1 MPSQRTKKSREIYTA
16 VIRWRHKIIGNRAP
30 GSLAAL
36 GRRGPG
42 WATRVDEMDVT
53 GAFRESAHR
62 AYASQAGMTP
72 DRADALVAPRDL
84 PPPSARSQV
93 LKSAHDTLVLVRE
106 LRAFVARHR
115 ADYVREG
122 KDSDTVRDG
131 IESEV
136 RLSVKACQAHITMLK
151 STVQE
156 VEAAKTEGVQGVAHM
171 HGVVLIVTEMLQR
184 VAASFDQCREVRFKK
199 VLAEAEHRRRRA
211 PPRPPTPPR
220 RNPEPAPAASTT
232 AEVEGSTTETTGTSG
247 QQVQAQVH
255 VTEGDVLVDELTTL
269 VEQVRKAEGQVAEMS
284 ALSSLFATHVQ
295 AQAAQIE
302 QLYAQAVE
310 STRNLESGNVQLKK
324 TIKRRGEGSFIVG
337 IVLFIATFSLLFL
350 DWLQG

>member
-1 MPSQRTKKSREIYTA
+1 
-16 VIRWRHKIIGNRAP
+16 
-30 GSLAAL
+30 
-36 GRRGPG
+36 
-42 WATRVDEMDVT
+42 
-53 GAFRESAHR
+53 
-62 AYASQAGMTP
+62 
-72 DRADALVAPRDL
+72 
-84 PPPSARSQV
+84 
-93 LKSAHDTLVLVRE
+93 VLVRE
-106 LRAFVARHR
+106 LRAFVTRHR

-220 RNPEPAPAASTT
+220 RNTEPAPAASTT
-232 AEVEGSTTETTGTSG
+232 DEGSTTEINETSG
-247 QQVQAQVH
+247 HQVQAQVH

>member
-1 MPSQRTKKSREIYTA
+1 
-16 VIRWRHKIIGNRAP
+16 
-30 GSLAAL
+30 
-36 GRRGPG
+36 
-42 WATRVDEMDVT
+42 MDVT
-53 GAFRESAHR
+53 GAFRELAHR

-220 RNPEPAPAASTT
+220 RNPEQTPAASTT
-232 AEVEGSTTETTGTSG
+232 DEGSTTEINETTSG
-247 QQVQAQVH
+247 HQVQAQVH

>member
-1 MPSQRTKKSREIYTA
+1 
-16 VIRWRHKIIGNRAP
+16 
-30 GSLAAL
+30 
-36 GRRGPG
+36 
-42 WATRVDEMDVT
+42 MDVT

-220 RNPEPAPAASTT
+220 RNTEPAPAASTT
-232 AEVEGSTTETTGTSG
+232 DEGSTTETTETSG

>member
-1 MPSQRTKKSREIYTA
+1 
-16 VIRWRHKIIGNRAP
+16 
-30 GSLAAL
+30 
-36 GRRGPG
+36 
-42 WATRVDEMDVT
+42 
-53 GAFRESAHR
+53 
-62 AYASQAGMTP
+62 MTP

-93 LKSAHDTLVLVRE
+93 LKSAHVTLVLVRE
-106 LRAFVARHR
+106 LRAFVTRHR

-211 PPRPPTPPR
+211 PPTPPR
-220 RNPEPAPAASTT
+220 RNTEPAPAASTT
-232 AEVEGSTTETTGTSG
+232 DEGSTTETTETSG
-247 QQVQAQVH
+247 HQVQAQVH
-255 VTEGDVLVDELTTL
+255 STEGDVLVDELTTL

>member
-1 MPSQRTKKSREIYTA
+1 
-16 VIRWRHKIIGNRAP
+16 
-30 GSLAAL
+30 
-36 GRRGPG
+36 
-42 WATRVDEMDVT
+42 MDVT

-220 RNPEPAPAASTT
+220 KNTEPAPAASTT
-232 AEVEGSTTETTGTSG
+232 DEGSTTETTETSG
-247 QQVQAQVH
+247 QQVHAQVH

>member
-1 MPSQRTKKSREIYTA
+1 LPSQRTKKSREIYTA
-16 VIRWRHKIIGNRAP
+16 VIRWRYKIIGNRAP
-30 GSLAAL
+30 GSLEAL
-36 GRRGPG
+36 GRCGPG

-106 LRAFVARHR
+106 LRAFVTRHR

-220 RNPEPAPAASTT
+220 KNTEPAPAASTT
-232 AEVEGSTTETTGTSG
+232 DEGSTTETTETSG
-247 QQVQAQVH
+247 QQVHAQVH

>member
-1 MPSQRTKKSREIYTA
+1 
-16 VIRWRHKIIGNRAP
+16 
-30 GSLAAL
+30 
-36 GRRGPG
+36 
-42 WATRVDEMDVT
+42 MDVT

-220 RNPEPAPAASTT
+220 RNTEPAPAASTT
-232 AEVEGSTTETTGTSG
+232 AEGSNTETTETSG
-247 QQVQAQVH
+247 HQVQAQVH
-255 VTEGDVLVDELTTL
+255 VTEDDVLVDELTTL

>member
-1 MPSQRTKKSREIYTA
+1 
-16 VIRWRHKIIGNRAP
+16 
-30 GSLAAL
+30 
-36 GRRGPG
+36 
-42 WATRVDEMDVT
+42 MDVT
-53 GAFRESAHR
+53 GAFRELAHR

-171 HGVVLIVTEMLQR
+171 HGVVLIVTEILQR

-220 RNPEPAPAASTT
+220 RNPEQTPAASTT
-232 AEVEGSTTETTGTSG
+232 DEGSTTEINETTSG
-247 QQVQAQVH
+247 HQVQAQVH

>member
-1 MPSQRTKKSREIYTA
+1 
-16 VIRWRHKIIGNRAP
+16 
-30 GSLAAL
+30 
-36 GRRGPG
+36 
-42 WATRVDEMDVT
+42 MDVT

-156 VEAAKTEGVQGVAHM
+156 VEAAKSEGVQGVAHM

-220 RNPEPAPAASTT
+220 RNTEQTPAASTT
-232 AEVEGSTTETTGTSG
+232 DEAEGSTTETTSG
-247 QQVQAQVH
+247 HQVQAQVH

>member
-1 MPSQRTKKSREIYTA
+1 
-16 VIRWRHKIIGNRAP
+16 
-30 GSLAAL
+30 
-36 GRRGPG
+36 
-42 WATRVDEMDVT
+42 MDVT

-84 PPPSARSQV
+84 PPPSERSQV

-106 LRAFVARHR
+106 LRAFVTRHR

-211 PPRPPTPPR
+211 PPTPPR
-220 RNPEPAPAASTT
+220 RNTEPAPAASTT
-232 AEVEGSTTETTGTSG
+232 DEGSTTETTETSG
-247 QQVQAQVH
+247 HQVQAQVH
-255 VTEGDVLVDELTTL
+255 STEGDVLVDELTTL

>member
-1 MPSQRTKKSREIYTA
+1 
-16 VIRWRHKIIGNRAP
+16 
-30 GSLAAL
+30 
-36 GRRGPG
+36 
-42 WATRVDEMDVT
+42 MDVS

-93 LKSAHDTLVLVRE
+93 LKSAHVTLVLVRE
-106 LRAFVARHR
+106 LRAFVTRHR

-211 PPRPPTPPR
+211 PPTPPR
-220 RNPEPAPAASTT
+220 RNTEPAPAASTT
-232 AEVEGSTTETTGTSG
+232 DEGSTTETTETSG
-247 QQVQAQVH
+247 HQVQAQVH
-255 VTEGDVLVDELTTL
+255 STEGDVLVDELTTL

>member
-1 MPSQRTKKSREIYTA
+1 
-16 VIRWRHKIIGNRAP
+16 
-30 GSLAAL
+30 
-36 GRRGPG
+36 
-42 WATRVDEMDVT
+42 MDVT

-93 LKSAHDTLVLVRE
+93 LKSAHVTLVLVRE
-106 LRAFVARHR
+106 LRAFVTRHR

-211 PPRPPTPPR
+211 PPTPPR
-220 RNPEPAPAASTT
+220 RNTEPAPAASTT
-232 AEVEGSTTETTGTSG
+232 DDGSTTETTETSG
-247 QQVQAQVH
+247 HQVQAQVH
-255 VTEGDVLVDELTTL
+255 STEGDVLVDELTTL

>member
-1 MPSQRTKKSREIYTA
+1 MGTA
-16 VIRWRHKIIGNRAP
+16 RP
-30 GSLAAL
+30 GAAAL

-42 WATRVDEMDVT
+42 WATRFDEMDVS

-106 LRAFVARHR
+106 LRAFVNRHR

-220 RNPEPAPAASTT
+220 RNTEPRRAASTT
-232 AEVEGSTTETTGTSG
+232 DEGEGSTTEINETSG
-247 QQVQAQVH
+247 HQVQAQVH

-337 IVLFIATFSLLFL
+337 IVLFIATFGLLFL

>member
-1 MPSQRTKKSREIYTA
+1 MGTA
-16 VIRWRHKIIGNRAP
+16 RP
-30 GSLAAL
+30 GAAAL

-42 WATRVDEMDVT
+42 WATRFDEMDVS

-106 LRAFVARHR
+106 LRAFVTRHR

-220 RNPEPAPAASTT
+220 RNTEPAPAASTT
-232 AEVEGSTTETTGTSG
+232 DEGSTTETTETSG
-247 QQVQAQVH
+247 HQVQAQVH

>member
-1 MPSQRTKKSREIYTA
+1 
-16 VIRWRHKIIGNRAP
+16 
-30 GSLAAL
+30 
-36 GRRGPG
+36 
-42 WATRVDEMDVT
+42 
-53 GAFRESAHR
+53 
-62 AYASQAGMTP
+62 MTP

-220 RNPEPAPAASTT
+220 RNPEQTPAASTT
-232 AEVEGSTTETTGTSG
+232 DEGSTTEINETTSG
-247 QQVQAQVH
+247 HQVQAQVH

>member
-1 MPSQRTKKSREIYTA
+1 
-16 VIRWRHKIIGNRAP
+16 
-30 GSLAAL
+30 
-36 GRRGPG
+36 
-42 WATRVDEMDVT
+42 MDVS

-106 LRAFVARHR
+106 LRAFVTRHR

-199 VLAEAEHRRRRA
+199 VLAEAEHR
-211 PPRPPTPPR
+211 PTPPR
-220 RNPEPAPAASTT
+220 RNTEPRRAASTT
-232 AEVEGSTTETTGTSG
+232 DEGEGSTTEINETSG
-247 QQVQAQVH
+247 HQVQAQVH

>member
-1 MPSQRTKKSREIYTA
+1 
-16 VIRWRHKIIGNRAP
+16 
-30 GSLAAL
+30 
-36 GRRGPG
+36 
-42 WATRVDEMDVT
+42 
-53 GAFRESAHR
+53 
-62 AYASQAGMTP
+62 MTP
-72 DRADALVAPRDL
+72 NRADALVAPRDL

-220 RNPEPAPAASTT
+220 RNTEPAPAASTT
-232 AEVEGSTTETTGTSG
+232 AEGSNTETTETSG
-247 QQVQAQVH
+247 HQVQAQVH

-337 IVLFIATFSLLFL
+337 IVLVIATFSLLFL
-350 DWLQG
+350 YWLQG

>member
-1 MPSQRTKKSREIYTA
+1 
-16 VIRWRHKIIGNRAP
+16 
-30 GSLAAL
+30 
-36 GRRGPG
+36 
-42 WATRVDEMDVT
+42 MDVT

-106 LRAFVARHR
+106 LRAFVTRHR

-156 VEAAKTEGVQGVAHM
+156 VEAAKSEGVQGVAHM
-171 HGVVLIVTEMLQR
+171 HGVVLIVTEILQR

-220 RNPEPAPAASTT
+220 RNTEQTPAASTT
-232 AEVEGSTTETTGTSG
+232 DEGSTTETTETSG
-247 QQVQAQVH
+247 HQTQAQVH
-255 VTEGDVLVDELTTL
+255 VTEGGVLVDELTTL

>member
-1 MPSQRTKKSREIYTA
+1 
-16 VIRWRHKIIGNRAP
+16 
-30 GSLAAL
+30 
-36 GRRGPG
+36 
-42 WATRVDEMDVT
+42 MDVT

-93 LKSAHDTLVLVRE
+93 LKSAHVTLVLVRE
-106 LRAFVARHR
+106 LRAFVTRHR

-220 RNPEPAPAASTT
+220 RNTEPAPAASTT
-232 AEVEGSTTETTGTSG
+232 DEGSTTETTETSG
-247 QQVQAQVH
+247 HQVQAQVH
-255 VTEGDVLVDELTTL
+255 STEGDVLVDELTTL

>member
-1 MPSQRTKKSREIYTA
+1 
-16 VIRWRHKIIGNRAP
+16 
-30 GSLAAL
+30 
-36 GRRGPG
+36 
-42 WATRVDEMDVT
+42 
-53 GAFRESAHR
+53 
-62 AYASQAGMTP
+62 
-72 DRADALVAPRDL
+72 
-84 PPPSARSQV
+84 V

-106 LRAFVARHR
+106 LRAFVNRHR

-220 RNPEPAPAASTT
+220 RNTEPRRAASTT
-232 AEVEGSTTETTGTSG
+232 DEGEGSTTEINETSG
-247 QQVQAQVH
+247 HQVQAQVH

-337 IVLFIATFSLLFL
+337 IVLFIATFGLLFL

>member
-1 MPSQRTKKSREIYTA
+1 
-16 VIRWRHKIIGNRAP
+16 
-30 GSLAAL
+30 
-36 GRRGPG
+36 
-42 WATRVDEMDVT
+42 
-53 GAFRESAHR
+53 
-62 AYASQAGMTP
+62 MTP

-171 HGVVLIVTEMLQR
+171 HGVVLIVTEILQR

-220 RNPEPAPAASTT
+220 RNPEQTPAASTT
-232 AEVEGSTTETTGTSG
+232 DEGSTTEINETTSG
-247 QQVQAQVH
+247 HQVQAQVH

>member
-1 MPSQRTKKSREIYTA
+1 
-16 VIRWRHKIIGNRAP
+16 
-30 GSLAAL
+30 
-36 GRRGPG
+36 
-42 WATRVDEMDVT
+42 MDVT

-131 IESEV
+131 IDFEV

-220 RNPEPAPAASTT
+220 RNTEPAPAASTT
-232 AEVEGSTTETTGTSG
+232 DEGSTTETTETSG
-247 QQVQAQVH
+247 HQVQAQVH
-255 VTEGDVLVDELTTL
+255 STEGDVLVDELTTL

>member
-1 MPSQRTKKSREIYTA
+1 
-16 VIRWRHKIIGNRAP
+16 
-30 GSLAAL
+30 
-36 GRRGPG
+36 
-42 WATRVDEMDVT
+42 MDVSD
-53 GAFRESAHR
+53 AFREAAHR
-62 AYASQAGMTP
+62 AYASQSGMTP
-72 DRADALVAPRDL
+72 DHADALVAPRDL
-84 PPPSARSQV
+84 PPPSARSPV

-106 LRAFVARHR
+106 LRAFVTRHR
-115 ADYVREG
+115 ADYLREG

-220 RNPEPAPAASTT
+220 RNTEPRRAASTT
-232 AEVEGSTTETTGTSG
+232 DEGEGSTTEINETSG
-247 QQVQAQVH
+247 HQVQAQVH

>member
-1 MPSQRTKKSREIYTA
+1 
-16 VIRWRHKIIGNRAP
+16 
-30 GSLAAL
+30 
-36 GRRGPG
+36 
-42 WATRVDEMDVT
+42 MDVT

-106 LRAFVARHR
+106 LRAFVTRHR

-211 PPRPPTPPR
+211 PPTPPR
-220 RNPEPAPAASTT
+220 RNTEPAPAASTT
-232 AEVEGSTTETTGTSG
+232 DEGSTTETTETSG
-247 QQVQAQVH
+247 HQVQAQVH
-255 VTEGDVLVDELTTL
+255 STEGDVLVDELTTL

>member
-1 MPSQRTKKSREIYTA
+1 
-16 VIRWRHKIIGNRAP
+16 
-30 GSLAAL
+30 
-36 GRRGPG
+36 
-42 WATRVDEMDVT
+42 MDVSD
-53 GAFRESAHR
+53 AFREAAHR
-62 AYASQAGMTP
+62 AYASQSGMTP
-72 DRADALVAPRDL
+72 DRADALVAPRDM
-84 PPPSARSQV
+84 PPPSARSPV

-106 LRAFVARHR
+106 LRAFVTRHR
-115 ADYVREG
+115 ADYLREG

-156 VEAAKTEGVQGVAHM
+156 VEAGKTEGVQGVAHM
-171 HGVVLIVTEMLQR
+171 HGVVLILTEFLQR

-199 VLAEAEHRRRRA
+199 VLAAAEHRRRRA
-211 PPRPPTPPR
+211 PPRPTTPSQR
-220 RNPEPAPAASTT
+220 RNAEPTPAASTT
-232 AEVEGSTTETTGTSG
+232 ETVGDESSID
-247 QQVQAQVH
+247 QQRQAQAQAQVH
-255 VTEGDVLVDELTTL
+255 ETEGDALVDELTTL
-269 VEQVRKAEGQVAEMS
+269 VEQVRRAEGQVAELS

>member
-1 MPSQRTKKSREIYTA
+1 M
-16 VIRWRHKIIGNRAP
+16 
-30 GSLAAL
+30 
-36 GRRGPG
+36 
-42 WATRVDEMDVT
+42 
-53 GAFRESAHR
+53 
-62 AYASQAGMTP
+62 
-72 DRADALVAPRDL
+72 
-84 PPPSARSQV
+84 
-93 LKSAHDTLVLVRE
+93 LVRE

-220 RNPEPAPAASTT
+220 RNTEPAPAASTT
-232 AEVEGSTTETTGTSG
+232 AEGSNTETTETSG
-247 QQVQAQVH
+247 HQVQAQVH

>member
-1 MPSQRTKKSREIYTA
+1 
-16 VIRWRHKIIGNRAP
+16 
-30 GSLAAL
+30 
-36 GRRGPG
+36 
-42 WATRVDEMDVT
+42 MDVT
-53 GAFRESAHR
+53 GTFRESAHR

-72 DRADALVAPRDL
+72 DRADALAAASDL

-106 LRAFVARHR
+106 LRAFVTRHR

-220 RNPEPAPAASTT
+220 RNTEQTPAASTT
-232 AEVEGSTTETTGTSG
+232 DEGSTTETTGTSG
-247 QQVQAQVH
+247 HQTQAQVH

>member
-1 MPSQRTKKSREIYTA
+1 MGTA
-16 VIRWRHKIIGNRAP
+16 RP
-30 GSLAAL
+30 GAAAL

-42 WATRVDEMDVT
+42 WATRFDEMDVT
-53 GAFRESAHR
+53 SAFRESAHR

-156 VEAAKTEGVQGVAHM
+156 VEAAKSEGVQGVAHM

-220 RNPEPAPAASTT
+220 RNTEPRRAASTT
-232 AEVEGSTTETTGTSG
+232 DEGEGSTTEINETSG
-247 QQVQAQVH
+247 HQVQAQVH

>member
-1 MPSQRTKKSREIYTA
+1 M
-16 VIRWRHKIIGNRAP
+16 
-30 GSLAAL
+30 
-36 GRRGPG
+36 
-42 WATRVDEMDVT
+42 
-53 GAFRESAHR
+53 
-62 AYASQAGMTP
+62 
-72 DRADALVAPRDL
+72 
-84 PPPSARSQV
+84 

-106 LRAFVARHR
+106 LRAFVAKHR

-220 RNPEPAPAASTT
+220 RNPEQTPAASTT
-232 AEVEGSTTETTGTSG
+232 DEGSTTEINETTSG
-247 QQVQAQVH
+247 HQVQAQVH

>member
-1 MPSQRTKKSREIYTA
+1 
-16 VIRWRHKIIGNRAP
+16 
-30 GSLAAL
+30 
-36 GRRGPG
+36 
-42 WATRVDEMDVT
+42 MDVSD
-53 GAFRESAHR
+53 AFREAAHR
-62 AYASQAGMTP
+62 AYASQSGMTP
-72 DRADALVAPRDL
+72 DHADALVAPRDL
-84 PPPSARSQV
+84 PPPSARSPV

-106 LRAFVARHR
+106 LRAFVTRHR
-115 ADYVREG
+115 ADYLREG

-156 VEAAKTEGVQGVAHM
+156 VEAGKTEGVQGVAHM
-171 HGVVLIVTEMLQR
+171 HGVVLILTEFLQR

-199 VLAEAEHRRRRA
+199 VLAAAEHRRRRA
-211 PPRPPTPPR
+211 PPRPPTP
-220 RNPEPAPAASTT
+220 AASTT
-232 AEVEGSTTETTGTSG
+232 ETIGDESSID
-247 QQVQAQVH
+247 QQQRQAQAQVH
-255 VTEGDVLVDELTTL
+255 ETEGDALVDELTTL
-269 VEQVRKAEGQVAEMS
+269 VEQVRKAEGQVAELS

>member
-1 MPSQRTKKSREIYTA
+1 
-16 VIRWRHKIIGNRAP
+16 
-30 GSLAAL
+30 
-36 GRRGPG
+36 
-42 WATRVDEMDVT
+42 
-53 GAFRESAHR
+53 
-62 AYASQAGMTP
+62 MTP
-72 DRADALVAPRDL
+72 DRADALVAPREL
-84 PPPSARSQV
+84 PPPSARTQV

-171 HGVVLIVTEMLQR
+171 HGVLLIVTEMLQR

-220 RNPEPAPAASTT
+220 RNAEPTPAASTT
-232 AEVEGSTTETTGTSG
+232 AEAEGSTTETTETSG
-247 QQVQAQVH
+247 QQTQAHVH

>member
-1 MPSQRTKKSREIYTA
+1 
-16 VIRWRHKIIGNRAP
+16 
-30 GSLAAL
+30 
-36 GRRGPG
+36 
-42 WATRVDEMDVT
+42 MDVSD
-53 GAFRESAHR
+53 AFREAAHR
-62 AYASQAGMTP
+62 AYASQSGMTP

-84 PPPSARSQV
+84 PPPSARSPV

-106 LRAFVARHR
+106 LRAFVTRHR
-115 ADYVREG
+115 ADYLREG

-156 VEAAKTEGVQGVAHM
+156 VEAGKTEGVQGVAHM
-171 HGVVLIVTEMLQR
+171 HGVVLILTEFLQR

-199 VLAEAEHRRRRA
+199 VLAAAEHRRRRA
-211 PPRPPTPPR
+211 PHRPPTTPR
-220 RNPEPAPAASTT
+220 RNAEPTPAASTT
-232 AEVEGSTTETTGTSG
+232 ETFGDVSSID
-247 QQVQAQVH
+247 QRRQVQAQVRVH
-255 VTEGDVLVDELTTL
+255 ETEGDQLVDELTTL
-269 VEQVRKAEGQVAEMS
+269 VEQVRRAEGQVAELS

>member
-1 MPSQRTKKSREIYTA
+1 MGTA
-16 VIRWRHKIIGNRAP
+16 RP
-30 GSLAAL
+30 GAAAL

-42 WATRVDEMDVT
+42 WVTRVDEMDVT
-53 GAFRESAHR
+53 GTFRESAHR

-220 RNPEPAPAASTT
+220 RNTEQTPAASTT
-232 AEVEGSTTETTGTSG
+232 DEGSTTETTETSG
-247 QQVQAQVH
+247 HQVQAQVH

-269 VEQVRKAEGQVAEMS
+269 VEHVRKAEGQVAEMS